1 MLQVSFILRIKKE
14 KVIMV
19 KKFIGLILLSLVF
32 LIGCSNSSKIDSSS
46 NTKPQKQ
53 NNSTSQSNNTLNQNI
68 GDNQTSEKSELYSN
82 LLMVDKTTGWVI
94 KNNAVLR
101 TINGGLDWNDVSP
114 YSSSKVNDTQSIVS
128 IYFYDSNI
136 AWVSLGKDLNDGNKL
151 IVFHT
156 TDGGEHWEKEFLPT
170 IEVWEGTGSENI
182 NFIDSLNGFILVTS
196 QPGLGL
202 MDKSIYK
209 TNDGG
214 KSWLRIENITDK
226 IPSYPTGMT
235 FKNIREGWITS
246 SNHGQNYITTFKT
259 DDGGYSWH
267 KENIQMVSVYKDYYT
282 NSYPPVFLNNEKKF
296 GILPIEYLGEQSRF
310 IIPYITND
318 GGNSWTA
325 TKVLSNYAL
334 SYYDFIKEKQWLAID
349 NKENK
354 LYETS
359 NGGDSFEELSQN
371 EIFKGIKTLDF
382 VTSQIGWAIG
392 DNFFIKTIDGGKN
405 WTKINI
411 NK

>member
-1 MLQVSFILRIKKE
+1 MDKRFISLIFLS
-14 KVIMV
+14 MV
-19 KKFIGLILLSLVF
+19 FF
-32 LIGCSNSSKIDSSS
+32 IGCSNSSKLDSSS

-53 NNSTSQSNNTLNQNI
+53 SNAISQSNNNLTF
-68 GDNQTSEKSELYSN
+68 EKSEVYSN
-82 LLMVDKTTGWVI
+82 LLMVNKTTGWIVR
-94 KNNAVLR
+94 NNVVLR

-114 YSSSKVNDTQSIVS
+114 YSNSKTNDTQSIVS
-128 IYFYDSNI
+128 TYFYDSNI
-136 AWVSLGKDLNDGNKL
+136 AWVSFGNDLNDGNKL
-151 IVFHT
+151 IVYHT
-156 TDGGEHWEKEFLPT
+156 TDGGGHWEKESLPA
-170 IEVWEGTGSENI
+170 IEDWEGTGNENI
-182 NFIDSLNGFILVTS
+182 NFIDPSNGFILVTS
-196 QPGLGL
+196 QPALGQ
-202 MDKSIYK
+202 MNKSIYK
-209 TNDGG
+209 TNNGG
-214 KSWLRIENITDK
+214 KSWLRIGTITNK
-226 IPSYPTGMT
+226 IPSYPTGLT
-235 FKNIREGWITS
+235 FKNSREGWITS
-246 SNHGQNYITTFKT
+246 SNHGENYITTFKT

-267 KENIQMVSVYKDYYT
+267 KENLQMVPVYKDYYT

-296 GILPIEYLGEQSRF
+296 GILPIEYVNEKSRF

-325 TKVLSNYAL
+325 TKSLSNYDL
-334 SYYDFIKEKQWLAID
+334 SHYDFINEKQWLAID

-359 NGGDSFEELSQN
+359 NGGNSFEELSQN

-382 VTSQIGWAIG
+382 ISNQIGWAIG